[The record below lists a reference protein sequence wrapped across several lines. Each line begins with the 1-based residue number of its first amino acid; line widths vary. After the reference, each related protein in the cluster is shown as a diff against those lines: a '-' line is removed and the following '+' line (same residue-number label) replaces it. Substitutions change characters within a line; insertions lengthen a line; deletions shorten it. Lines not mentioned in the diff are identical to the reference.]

1 MRLRNDQHGGSAARR
16 DNRTDSVVL
25 IFTAEI
31 TNIYIYDEVKVT
43 DCVQVE
49 WDGQCQ
55 EGEIY

>member
-1 MRLRNDQHGGSAARR
+1 MRLRNHQDGGSAARR

-49 WDGQCQ
+49 WDGPCQ